1 MFSAMSKEDGSS
13 LRARVEALLPGWES
27 WYPSVFDAAVDL
39 GLLRARVCAPS
50 SLLLSNRH
58 AKVQARAEHAHR
70 EQWGGQDGDQNP
82 SAVTSGAG
90 KRRSARRRK
99 RRG

>member
-1 MFSAMSKEDGSS
+1 MADGDS
-13 LRARVEALLPGWES
+13 LRRKVEAMLPGWQS

-58 AKVQARAEHAHR
+58 ADVQTAAEQAHR
-70 EQWGGQDGDQNP
+70 EQWGGDEALNNDQP
-82 SAVTSGAG
+82 PETVSKKS
-90 KRRSARRRK
+90 RRRRRK
-99 RRG
+99 PPARS